1 MLLLTDIN
9 ENRLYMEYGL
19 FFFCEVLQLCSD
31 MEVVRAVCGYAKK
44 NGNCDVKV
52 RYYEKFFVNLL

>member
-19 FFFCEVLQLCSD
+19 FFFCELSRLFYD
-31 MEVVRAVCGYAKK
+31 KEIGAVCGYRW
-44 NGNCDVKV
+44 NCWC
-52 RYYEKFFVNLL
+52 